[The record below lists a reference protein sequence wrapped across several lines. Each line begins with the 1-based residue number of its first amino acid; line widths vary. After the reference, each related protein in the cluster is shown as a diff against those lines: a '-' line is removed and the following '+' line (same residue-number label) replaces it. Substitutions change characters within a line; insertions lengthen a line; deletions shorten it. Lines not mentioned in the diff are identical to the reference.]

1 MTDAPLVPAEKL
13 EQLGRIPTQTLIDA
27 LWVKQ
32 WPQAMIH
39 GARPLFPGRRM
50 AGRAV
55 TLRFV
60 PHRPDVAADKPK
72 GEASPEYVA
81 FELCGPEEVL
91 VVSSLGPWES
101 IGGDIKFLRLFQRQA
116 AGLVTDGS
124 VRDSGV
130 LRTYG
135 FPIYCHSTT
144 AKQGP
149 AVHWPWGV
157 NEVIACGGSAGKCEK
172 LRAIGAD
179 HAIDTSREDFV
190 AAIHARYGKP
200 RIWGG
205 GGVDVVV
212 NYIGGETWT
221 KSLRV
226 LCRFGRML
234 VCGATAGY
242 DPKED
247 LRYIWSF
254 ELRIIG
260 SNSFYD
266 DNLAALM
273 ELIGQGE
280 MRPVID
286 RVLPLEQAREGLRLI
301 QDREVIGKV
310 LVVP

>member
-1 MTDAPLVPAEKL
+1 MTEAPVVPAEKL

-72 GEASPEYVA
+72 GDASPEYVA
-81 FELCGPEEVL
+81 FELCGPQEVL

-135 FPIYCHSTT
+135 LPVYCHSTT

-149 AVHWPWGV
+149 AVH
-157 NEVIACGGSAGKCEK
+157 
-172 LRAIGAD
+172 
-179 HAIDTSREDFV
+179 
-190 AAIHARYGKP
+190 
-200 RIWGG
+200 
-205 GGVDVVV
+205 
-212 NYIGGETWT
+212 
-221 KSLRV
+221 
-226 LCRFGRML
+226 
-234 VCGATAGY
+234 
-242 DPKED
+242 
-247 LRYIWSF
+247 
-254 ELRIIG
+254 
-260 SNSFYD
+260 
-266 DNLAALM
+266 
-273 ELIGQGE
+273 
-280 MRPVID
+280 
-286 RVLPLEQAREGLRLI
+286 
-301 QDREVIGKV
+301 
-310 LVVP
+310 